1 MQDYEVIF
9 VGFPNWVG
17 TMPMAVFTFLEQ
29 YDFSGKTLI
38 PFCTHD
44 SYGVGRAFDVVQE
57 Y

>member
-44 SYGVGRAFDVVQE
+44 GYGVGRAFDVVQE